1 MGRLLPILLV
11 VLGLAGG
18 VGAGLFL
25 APAPEPSAACGPA
38 PEAACPEVSPAGTG
52 DPDPSAA
59 ASPPP
64 VLLPGEAVDYV
75 KLNNQFVIPVIVAD
89 TVSALV
95 VVSLTLE
102 VTAGTNTAVFDR
114 EPRLR
119 DAFLQVLFDFAY
131 SGGFDGPF
139 TQSANLATLRRAL
152 RETGQ
157 SVIGPTVRDVLIVDI
172 VRQEV

>member
-1 MGRLLPILLV
+1 V

-18 VGAGLFL
+18 IGAGVLL
-25 APAPEPSAACGPA
+25 APASDTAATCDPA
-38 PEAACPEVSPAGTG
+38 SDAEC
-52 DPDPSAA
+52 AA
-59 ASPPP
+59 AAPDGEDVTAPAATSP

-89 TVSALV
+89 SVAALV

-102 VTAGTNTAVFDR
+102 VTAGSNTAVFDR

-157 SVIGPTVRDVLIVDI
+157 SVIGPTVLDVLIVDI

>member
-1 MGRLLPILLV
+1 MGRLLPIVLV
-11 VLGLAGG
+11 VLGLGAG
-18 VGAGLFL
+18 VGAGIVL
-25 APAPEPSAACGPA
+25 APAHETAACDPGGEEPCHEPA
-38 PEAACPEVSPAGTG
+38 ETEGHDT
-52 DPDPSAA
+52 SAA
-59 ASPPP
+59 AQAPEIPA
-64 VLLPGEAVDYV
+64 PGETFDYV
-75 KLNNQFVIPVIVAD
+75 KLNNQFVIPVISAD
-89 TVSALV
+89 TVTALV

-102 VTAGTNTAVFDR
+102 VTAGTNTAIFDR

-119 DAFLQVLFDFAY
+119 DAFLQILFDFAY

-157 SVIGPTVRDVLIVDI
+157 SVIGPDVRDVLIVDL